1 MHYNVIMDTPYKIN
15 WVFITRYTQD
25 QIRQPNVDEVDEEIE
40 ITVER
45 AKEVL
50 NGSIVNMIGL
60 NQDLKKV
67 FKQLNK
73 ALNSI
78 EMYDQWMGSDKTNV
92 ETLLGEID
100 E

>member
-1 MHYNVIMDTPYKIN
+1 MDTPYKIN

-25 QIRQPNVDEVDEEIE
+25 QIRQPSVDEVDEGIE

-73 ALNSI
+73 ALSSI

>member
-1 MHYNVIMDTPYKIN
+1 MDTPYKIN

-25 QIRQPNVDEVDEEIE
+25 QIRQPNINEADEEIE

>member
-1 MHYNVIMDTPYKIN
+1 MDTPYKIN
-15 WVFITRYTQD
+15 WVFITRYTQN
-25 QIRQPNVDEVDEEIE
+25 QIRQPNIDEADEEIE
-40 ITVER
+40 MTVER

-67 FKQLNK
+67 FKELNK

>member
-1 MHYNVIMDTPYKIN
+1 MDTPYKIN